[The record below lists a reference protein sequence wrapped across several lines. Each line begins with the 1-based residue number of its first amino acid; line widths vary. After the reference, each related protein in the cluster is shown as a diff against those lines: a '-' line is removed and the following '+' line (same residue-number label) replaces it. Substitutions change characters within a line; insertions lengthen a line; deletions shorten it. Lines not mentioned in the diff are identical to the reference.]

1 MQRKLLIL
9 RSPSLMYN
17 YSGIPPFGL
26 ATITAELKSKGMDI
40 EQDDLD
46 AKCAADELFPR
57 HRWGKQFPAKDL
69 MLDIERMRRY
79 WETGNDPDVVEV
91 VEQVLSY
98 GNLEG
103 RDTILLS
110 CIEGDDIAAILAL
123 CIGKH
128 LREKH
133 KKTVIVGGEAFPHMM
148 PIKSEVAY
156 FYKNGCFDFY
166 IQGYG
171 EVPLIELFAALDE
184 KEQKSKVRL
193 AVVGTSAREGA
204 NSPVVDPLEKVSG
217 LVYPRADGTM
227 IENRPLFDRPE
238 VVPDFEGLPMN
249 LYYKFPDEWGKL
261 PTEDQGVEEILV
273 LPVKLNYCCPM
284 NCAFCVSSGDA
295 FSKVTAMQ
303 PDMMCHAIA
312 ALRDRWQTPYFFF
325 ADDLFNISRKR
336 AVEMA
341 EAFVRHD
348 LKIMWSDCAYGKHLK
363 KDDLKLFR
371 ASGACRLVWGLESGS
386 RSMQKKIHKGIDIDE
401 LAQILE
407 WSHEAG
413 IYNSLEVVAGLPTET
428 DEDIEETVNLIKA
441 LRSRV
446 DQVYLNP
453 FSLIT
458 GSLMQKIPE
467 KYGITNVKP
476 VATIFQ
482 RNPDQVYSWI
492 QRFTFDE
499 VDGLK
504 WPDKIKQIER
514 SYRRVHETVLELN
527 LGGHD
532 LQTLFQRYTKFGDK
546 SKVADFQTNRRHQ
559 AFDYFGRDG
568 QRGHSPL
575 KSVVHGDLSK

>member
-1 MQRKLLIL
+1 MPRKLLIL

-26 ATITAELKSKGMDI
+26 ATITAELKSKGFDI
-40 EQDDLD
+40 VQDDLD

-69 MLDIERMRRY
+69 MLDIERVRRF
-79 WETGNDPDVVEV
+79 WEGGDDPDIVDV

-98 GNLEG
+98 TDLGD
-103 RDTILLS
+103 RDTVLIS
-110 CIEGDDIAAILAL
+110 CIEGDDVAAILSL
-123 CIGKH
+123 CLGKY
-128 LREKH
+128 LTSRKGL
-133 KKTVIVGGEAFPHMM
+133 TVVFGGEAFPHMM
-148 PIKSEVAY
+148 PIKSEIRY
-156 FYKNGCFDFY
+156 FYEHRCFDYY

-171 EVPLIELFAALDE
+171 EVPLLELFRALDGEPGKTRLPLAGDAAPTAAL
-184 KEQKSKVRL
+184 EQV
-193 AVVGTSAREGA
+193 
-204 NSPVVDPLEKVSG
+204 NG
-217 LVYPRADGTM
+217 LVYPRADGTL
-227 IENRPLFDRPE
+227 IENRPLFTRPE
-238 VVPDFEGLPMN
+238 VVPDFEGLPMD

-273 LPVKLNYCCPM
+273 LPVKLNFCCPM
-284 NCAFCVSSGDA
+284 NCAFCISSGDA

-303 PDMMCHAIA
+303 PDAMAEAIA
-312 ALRDRWQTPYFFF
+312 RLRDRWQTPYFMF

-348 LKIMWSDCAYGKHLK
+348 LKIMWSDCAYGKGLK
-363 KDDLKLFR
+363 KEDLELFR
-371 ASGACRLVWGLESGS
+371 ASGCCRLVWGMESGS
-386 RSMQKKIHKGIDIDE
+386 QRIQDLIHKGIEFDE
-401 LAQILE
+401 FAQIMQ

-413 IYNSLEVVAGLPTET
+413 IYNSLEVVAGFPTET
-428 DEDIEETVNLIKA
+428 DEDIEATVQMIHR
-441 LRSRV
+441 LRPWV
-446 DQVYLNP
+446 DQMYLNP

-458 GSLMQKIPE
+458 GSLMHKQPE

-476 VATIFQ
+476 VATIFN

-499 VDGLK
+499 IDGLPWK
-504 WPDKIKQIER
+504 DKIKQIER
-514 SYRRVHETVLELN
+514 SYRRVHETQLELG

-532 LQTLFQRYTKFGDK
+532 IHTLFQRFAKYGDK
-546 SKVADFQTNRRHQ
+546 SKVTDFQTSRKQ
-559 AFDYFGRDG
+559 QGWDYFGRDG

>member
-1 MQRKLLIL
+1 MTRKLLIL

-26 ATITAELKSKGMDI
+26 ATITAELKAKGFDI
-40 EQDDLD
+40 LQDDLD

-79 WETGNDPDVVEV
+79 WETGNDPDVVDV

-98 GNLEG
+98 TDLGD

-110 CIEGDDIAAILAL
+110 CIEGDDIAAVLAL

-128 LREKH
+128 LRERH
-133 KKTVIVGGEAFPHMM
+133 QKTVVLGGEAFPHMM
-148 PIKSEVAY
+148 PIKSELKY
-156 FYKNGCFDFY
+156 FKDNGCFDYY

-171 EVPLIELFAALDE
+171 EVPLVELFKALAGDGG
-184 KEQKSKVRL
+184 KPKVRL
-193 AVVGTSAREGA
+193 ALAGSG
-204 NSPVVDPLEKVSG
+204 PVADPLETVSG
-217 LVYPRADGTM
+217 LVHPRADGTL
-227 IENRPLFDRPE
+227 IENRPLFTRPE
-238 VVPDFEGLPMN
+238 VVPDFDGLPMN

-295 FSKVTAMQ
+295 FSKVTAME
-303 PDMMCHAIA
+303 PDAMAQAIA
-312 ALRDRWQTPYFFF
+312 RLRDKWQTPYFFF

-341 EAFVRHD
+341 EAFVRAD

-363 KDDLKLFR
+363 QEDLQLFR
-371 ASGACRLVWGLESGS
+371 KAGAARLVWGLETGS
-386 RSMQKKIHKGIDIDE
+386 RRLQDLIHKGIEIDE
-401 LAQILE
+401 LARILA

-413 IYNSLEVVAGLPTET
+413 IYNSLEVVAGFPSEN
-428 DEDIEETVNLIKA
+428 DEDIEATVKLIHA
-441 LRSRV
+441 LRPIV

-458 GSLMQKIPE
+458 GSLMHKEPE

-492 QRFTFDE
+492 QRYTFDE
-499 VDGLK
+499 VGGLK
-504 WPDKIKQIER
+504 WADKIKQIER

-532 LQTLFQRYTKFGDK
+532 IQTLFQRFTKFGDK
-546 SKVADFQTNRRHQ
+546 RLVSDFQTSRKHQ
-559 AFDYFGRDG
+559 AFDYFGRDA

>member
-1 MQRKLLIL
+1 MPRKLLIL

-26 ATITAELKSKGMDI
+26 ATITAELKSKGLDI
-40 EQDDLD
+40 VQDDLD

-69 MLDIERMRRY
+69 MLDIERVRKY
-79 WETGNDPDVVEV
+79 WEGGEDTDIVDV

-98 GNLEG
+98 TDLGD
-103 RDTILLS
+103 RDTVLLS
-110 CIEGDDIAAILAL
+110 CIEGDDIAAVLSL
-123 CIGKH
+123 CMGKY
-128 LREKH
+128 LKRTKGLM
-133 KKTVIVGGEAFPHMM
+133 VVVGGEAFPHMM
-148 PIKSEVAY
+148 PIKSELKY
-156 FYKNGCFDFY
+156 FYDCGCFDYY

-171 EVPLIELFAALDE
+171 EVPLLDLFKAIDEPVRTKLAMADGPAPTSPTAAL
-184 KEQKSKVRL
+184 
-193 AVVGTSAREGA
+193 EGV
-204 NSPVVDPLEKVSG
+204 NG
-217 LVYPRADGTM
+217 LVYPRPDGTM
-227 IENRPLFDRPE
+227 IENRPLFTRPE
-238 VVPDFEGLPMN
+238 VVPDFEGLPMD

-261 PTEDQGVEEILV
+261 PTEDQGVEEILI

-284 NCAFCVSSGDA
+284 NCAFCISSGDA
-295 FSKVTAMQ
+295 FSKVTSMQ
-303 PDMMCHAIA
+303 PDAMAEAIKR
-312 ALRDRWQTPYFFF
+312 LRDRWQTPYFMF

-363 KDDLKLFR
+363 QQDLELFR
-371 ASGACRLVWGLESGS
+371 RSGCCRLVWGLESGS
-386 RSMQKKIHKGIDIDE
+386 QKIQDRIHKGIEFDE
-401 LAQILE
+401 FAQIMQ

-413 IYNSLEVVAGLPTET
+413 IYNSLEVIAGMPGET
-428 DEDIEETVNLIKA
+428 DEDIEDTVA
-441 LRSRV
+441 LLHRLRPWV
-446 DQVYLNP
+446 DQMYLNP

-458 GSLMQKIPE
+458 GSMMHKQPE
-467 KYGITNVKP
+467 KYGLTNVKP

-499 VDGLK
+499 VDGLLWK
-504 WPDKIKQIER
+504 DKIKQIER
-514 SYRRVHETVLELN
+514 SYRRIHEVQLELG

-532 LQTLFQRYTKFGDK
+532 LHTLFQRFAKYGEK
-546 SKVADFQTNRRHQ
+546 SLVADFQTSRKQ
-559 AFDYFGRDG
+559 QGWDYFGRDG
-568 QRGHSPL
+568 QRGHSPM

>member
-1 MQRKLLIL
+1 MTRKLLIL

-26 ATITAELKSKGMDI
+26 ATITAELKAKGFDI
-40 EQDDLD
+40 LQDDLD

-79 WETGNDPDVVEV
+79 WETGNDADVVDV

-98 GNLEG
+98 TDLTD
-103 RDTILLS
+103 RDTVLLS
-110 CIEGDDIAAILAL
+110 CIEGDDIAAVLAL

-128 LREKH
+128 LRARYQ
-133 KKTVIVGGEAFPHMM
+133 KTVVLGGEAFPHMM
-148 PIKSEVAY
+148 PIKSELRY
-156 FYKNGCFDFY
+156 FKDNGCFDYY

-171 EVPLIELFAALDE
+171 EVPLVELFKALDE
-184 KEQKSKVRL
+184 KAESGKVRL
-193 AVVGTSAREGA
+193 SLAGSGPGLGGGPVA
-204 NSPVVDPLEKVSG
+204 NPLENVSG
-217 LVYPRADGTM
+217 LVHPRADGTL
-227 IENRPLFDRPE
+227 IENRPLFTRPE
-238 VVPDFEGLPMN
+238 VVPDFDGLPMN

-295 FSKVTAMQ
+295 FSKVTAME
-303 PDMMCHAIA
+303 PDAMAQSIA
-312 ALRDRWQTPYFFF
+312 RLRDKWQTPYFFF

-341 EAFVRHD
+341 EAFVRAD

-363 KDDLKLFR
+363 KEDLQLFR
-371 ASGACRLVWGLESGS
+371 KAGAARLVWGLETGS
-386 RSMQKKIHKGIDIDE
+386 RRIQDIIHKGIDIDE
-401 LAQILE
+401 LARILE

-413 IYNSLEVVAGLPTET
+413 IYNSLEVVAGFPSET
-428 DEDIEETVNLIKA
+428 DEDIEATVKLIHD
-441 LRSRV
+441 LRPIV

-458 GSLMQKIPE
+458 GSLMHKEPE

-492 QRFTFDE
+492 QRYTFDE
-499 VDGLK
+499 INGLK
-504 WPDKIKQIER
+504 WAEKIKQIER

-532 LQTLFQRYTKFGDK
+532 IQTLFQRFTKFGDK
-546 SKVADFQTNRRHQ
+546 RLVSDFQTSRKHQ
-559 AFDYFGRDG
+559 AFDYFGRDA

>member
-1 MQRKLLIL
+1 MPRKLLIL

-26 ATITAELKSKGMDI
+26 ATITAELKSKGFDI
-40 EQDDLD
+40 VQDDLD

-69 MLDIERMRRY
+69 MLDIERVRRY
-79 WETGNDPDVVEV
+79 WEGADDPDIVDVVT
-91 VEQVLSY
+91 QVLSY
-98 GNLEG
+98 TDLGD

-110 CIEGDDIAAILAL
+110 CIEGDDISAVLSL
-123 CIGKH
+123 CMGKY
-128 LREKH
+128 LKSQ
-133 KKTVIVGGEAFPHMM
+133 KGVTVVFGGEAFPHMM
-148 PIKSEVAY
+148 PIKSELRY
-156 FYKNGCFDFY
+156 FYDNGCFDYY

-171 EVPLIELFAALDE
+171 EVPLIDLFKVLDGE
-184 KEQKSKVRL
+184 AGRVRL
-193 AVVGTSAREGA
+193 AMAGTSGSTLAALEGV
-204 NSPVVDPLEKVSG
+204 NG
-217 LVYPRADGTM
+217 LVYPRPDGTM
-227 IENRPLFDRPE
+227 IENRPLFTRPE
-238 VVPDFEGLPMN
+238 VVPDFEGLPMD

-273 LPVKLNYCCPM
+273 LPVKLNFCCPM
-284 NCAFCVSSGDA
+284 NCAFCISSGDA
-295 FSKVTAMQ
+295 FSKVTSMQ
-303 PDMMCHAIA
+303 PDAMAEAIA
-312 ALRDRWQTPYFFF
+312 RLRDRWQTPYFMF

-363 KDDLKLFR
+363 KEDLELFR
-371 ASGACRLVWGLESGS
+371 ASGACRLVWGLETGS
-386 RSMQKKIHKGIDIDE
+386 QRLQDLIHKGIEFDE
-401 LAQILE
+401 FEQIMQ

-413 IYNSLEVVAGLPTET
+413 IYNSLEVIAGFPTET
-428 DEDIEETVNLIKA
+428 DEDIEATVQMLHR
-441 LRSRV
+441 LRPWV
-446 DQVYLNP
+446 DQMYLNP

-458 GSLMQKIPE
+458 GSMMHKQPE
-467 KYGITNVKP
+467 KYGLTNVQP
-476 VATIFQ
+476 VATIFN

-499 VDGLK
+499 VDGLPWK
-504 WPDKIKQIER
+504 DKIKQIER
-514 SYRRVHETVLELN
+514 SYRRVHETQLELG

-532 LQTLFQRYTKFGDK
+532 IHTMFQRYAKYGDK
-546 SKVADFQTNRRHQ
+546 KLVSDFQTSRKQ
-559 AFDYFGRDG
+559 QGWDYFGRDG